1 MLAESLTEVAQ
12 EATNVLGRDLA
23 VALSD
28 TDLELKIST
37 ETGRAEIADRLTTTF
52 IRSMQ
57 GMALV
62 GLAGSG
68 PIFIGDLQKV
78 KKAKENEVFL
88 NELSKNASESVLK
101 KRSATEYQNLTQDLG
116 NEKGKPFAYV
126 DAQTVVEVMKQQG
139 ITMQDIEQVSPTI
152 ANQIKELNK

>member
-12 EATNVLGRDLA
+12 ESTNILGRDLA

-37 ETGRAEIADRLTTTF
+37 ESGRAEIADRLTTTF

-57 GMALV
+57 GMSLV

-78 KKAKENEVFL
+78 RKAKENEIFI
-88 NELSKNASESVLK
+88 NELSNNSSTSVLK
-101 KRSATEYQNLTQDLG
+101 KRSAT
-116 NEKGKPFAYV
+116 
-126 DAQTVVEVMKQQG
+126 
-139 ITMQDIEQVSPTI
+139 
-152 ANQIKELNK
+152 